1 MQKNKT
7 YIWVSF
13 IVLIFGIYAIPKIIH
28 RIKTGT
34 VVQNDGIGKPS
45 NPNDTD
51 SGLYKVGKVPAFS
64 LTNQKNTTINN
75 NSYLGKVFVVE
86 FFFSTCPTICPIMNK
101 NMVTIQDEFGTNPN
115 FGIASI
121 SINPKIDTPEVLK
134 KHSEFLK
141 ITSPNWN
148 LLTGDQDYIMQL
160 STNGFNLYAGLNSKI
175 PGGFEHSGLFA
186 LVDKKGYIRCRK
198 DEFGNP
204 TIYYDGIEQKGI
216 KNIKQDIALL
226 LKEN

>member
-1 MQKNKT
+1 
-7 YIWVSF
+7 
-13 IVLIFGIYAIPKIIH
+13 
-28 RIKTGT
+28 
-34 VVQNDGIGKPS
+34 
-45 NPNDTD
+45 
-51 SGLYKVGKVPAFS
+51 
-64 LTNQKNTTINN
+64 
-75 NSYLGKVFVVE
+75 
-86 FFFSTCPTICPIMNK
+86 MNK